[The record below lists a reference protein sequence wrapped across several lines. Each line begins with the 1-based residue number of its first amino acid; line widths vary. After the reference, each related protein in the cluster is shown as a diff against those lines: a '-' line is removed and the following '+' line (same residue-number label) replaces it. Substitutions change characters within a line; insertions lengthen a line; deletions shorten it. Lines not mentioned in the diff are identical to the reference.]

1 MILSDGNGNGSCVHR
16 LCVAIVLA
24 KFGELAVLRWEWD
37 AAGISYKN
45 CRQVHNEQ
53 YFFIGFFQ
61 RQEPL
66 RQLKK
71 IYIFIKISSFGRRTT
86 YIYMHMCETMG

>member
-1 MILSDGNGNGSCVHR
+1 MILSDGFGNGNGNGSCVHR

-24 KFGELAVLRWEWD
+24 KFGELAGLRWEWD

-71 IYIFIKISSFGRRTT
+71 NLHFY
-86 YIYMHMCETMG
+86 